1 MLDIKLKE
9 RIKKYLRGIWG
20 IELLVLV
27 ILISFLTINYG
38 REFNTIKKG
47 YEARTFDSLFNKQ
60 EFIKDTIYKETE
72 ELGRLVYYVSNNLKY
87 IEDEDVKEE
96 IDNKLYEEDFNIA
109 YKYAILNKTTGKII
123 TNDYGLEEFYR
134 SKYGIVTSKDIVIYL
149 QSRGFSNITIDNVD
163 TFNSYINSNVKYVEK
178 EMLSNYEEFYYTYPE
193 IYKDLITEKEM
204 TAKLVIITTIIAIIL
219 LIKLIVNFIR
229 KKGTISLKINTIHR
243 IFYVLRYGFKYKP
256 IRNKLILSFGAA
268 ICVIVGYLYLVAAMR
283 NQNLLL
289 TFLTKYPFKGTL
301 FIVLIP
307 LLCIVYTVK
316 KTLDIAM
323 INEGL
328 KKLNDG
334 NLDYNIDNIGQREVK
349 ELVYNINKIKD
360 GYKIAVNEKVKNEK
374 LKTELISNV
383 SHDLKTP
390 LTSIINYVNILKDPK
405 ITEEERLNYLNILE
419 KKSFK
424 LKELIEDL
432 FEASKLNSGKMILNK
447 SEVDIIALV
456 HQGVGEYSSLYEE
469 KNIEF
474 KVMSKDEELH
484 INLDGKLIS
493 RVFENIIINALKYS
507 LENTRVYINI
517 IDKNKEVEIY
527 FKNISNYEMNFN
539 EEEIFERFT
548 RGDESRN
555 SFVEG
560 SGIGLAIAK
569 SIVELHNGNIKIE
582 VEGDMFK
589 LYINIPK

>member
-256 IRNKLILSFGAA
+256 IRNKLIISFGAA